1 MMKVSSPILRT
12 LWIVLIQLE
21 SHSIGSLIKPYSL
34 KILSSFHLAEF
45 KSSFIVSSGFAH
57 SDCDIVADSP
67 NEGLDQC
74 FHAHDNTC
82 AAFVEEDCVYNGT
95 DTGTDEREIKES
107 L

>member
-1 MMKVSSPILRT
+1 MKLAVSISKSFFAIPLFGWT
-12 LWIVLIQLE
+12 WIYISKVWKALI
-21 SHSIGSLIKPYSL
+21 IYD
-34 KILSSFHLAEF
+34 
-45 KSSFIVSSGFAH
+45 VSSGFAK

-67 NEGLDQC
+67 NESLVQC

-95 DTGTDEREIKES
+95 DTGTDKREIPES